1 SALAGLIGEQV
12 QVMFDGILLASEH
25 IKTGKLRGLAITTVT
40 RAETLPDIPTV
51 SEFVPGWG
59 TVHPCPLVPHSLSYS
74 ASHRH
79 FTTFGLWSR
88 VGHRSARL
96 VPHSLT
102 QRSLV

>member
-1 SALAGLIGEQV
+1 
-12 QVMFDGILLASEH
+12 
-25 IKTGKLRGLAITTVT
+25 
-40 RAETLPDIPTV
+40 
-51 SEFVPGWG
+51 
-59 TVHPCPLVPHSLSYS
+59 VPHSLSYS